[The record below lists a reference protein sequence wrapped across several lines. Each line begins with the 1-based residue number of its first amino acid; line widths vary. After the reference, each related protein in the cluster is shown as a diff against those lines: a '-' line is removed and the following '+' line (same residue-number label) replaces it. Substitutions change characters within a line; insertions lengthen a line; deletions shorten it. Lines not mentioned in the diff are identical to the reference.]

1 MDEIVVD
8 PGSSAAQFSIMQ
20 SQQPPQHGPEVR
32 LTAAGVP
39 RKKPGRKPK
48 PKDPADE
55 NSTATEQQPKQRRP
69 RKPRDPDAPPIQRK
83 RKAAATDAPD
93 AADIADH
100 DTSMEIDTS
109 LASANRFSLG
119 GPSRLEAPINSLD
132 QRAQK
137 IPKREPS
144 HAVSMSQLLNEVDPP
159 PKPQPAAAKQVYDPV
174 RSSYDPVRET
184 MMSRDVFG
192 TGSIMGSPRAP
203 TSQPVINRASASPS
217 IASLVDPPAPPNIV
231 SPVPSH
237 QTPYS
242 TAAPTRSRLQES
254 TSATPSSSNPARPTL
269 QQITKPQI
277 IEVRRAPPPP
287 PAPAASHRKPSP
299 PKNSFTSMSIV
310 PPTSS
315 AAAATNAVTAAPS
328 TTAPPTNNKKL
339 TALVQQERE
348 STNSRGNKTGSNH
361 SSEAVKRDGGSNSL
375 KDGLLPPLPSVGG
388 HGTERSILDF
398 GKANPGQEIEA
409 PSIKIHVPLNGE
421 TNKYVNFMRMAEE
434 QYGWDALHPRQAA
447 NRERKARIAAATAAL
462 EKSVGASGRESGEE
476 MDEDIQS
483 DAENSN
489 IEMGGMGVSHALT
502 NGAAA
507 SGPEAPA
514 KPARKKRNFKEDEYD
529 IDDDFVDDSEML
541 WEAQAAASR
550 DGFFVYSGP
559 LIPEVPKPEVVPPA
573 RRGRGGGRGSR
584 GGRGGTTRGGA
595 ASAAHGADG
604 TATEKPSGR
613 GRGGGPGSRGGR
625 GGGDG
630 TRKPR
635 ITKLEKEQ
643 RDKEKAEREKEM
655 KERERLAIITAAAK
669 ANVAAGG
676 GGGPYMLG
684 LSPPPAAA
692 GGPTAMMID

>member
-48 PKDPADE
+48 PKEPADE

-69 RKPRDPDAPPIQRK
+69 RKPKDPNAPPIQRK
-83 RKAAATDAPD
+83 RKAAATDTPD
-93 AADIADH
+93 LADAHDH

-109 LASANRFSLG
+109 LASANRYSLG
-119 GPSRLEAPINSLD
+119 GPSKLEAPIISLD
-132 QRAQK
+132 QRAPK
-137 IPKREPS
+137 IPKRETHP
-144 HAVSMSQLLNEVDPP
+144 VSMSHLLNDEAPPSKPP
-159 PKPQPAAAKQVYDPV
+159 PRQVFDPI
-174 RSSYDPVRET
+174 RGSYDPVRET
-184 MMSRDVFG
+184 MVSRDVFG
-192 TGSIMGSPRAP
+192 TASIMGSPRAP
-203 TSQPVINRASASPS
+203 TSQPVNRASASPS
-217 IASLVDPPAPPNIV
+217 IASLVDPPTVSHNI

-237 QTPYS
+237 QTPYN
-242 TAAPTRSRLQES
+242 TTTTKSRLQES
-254 TSATPSSSNPARPTL
+254 TSATPASSNPVRSTP
-269 QQITKPQI
+269 QQITKPTI

-287 PAPAASHRKPSP
+287 PAPAASQRKPSP
-299 PKNSFTSMSIV
+299 PKNSFTSMATV

-315 AAAATNAVTAAPS
+315 AAAATKAATETPS
-328 TTAPPTNNKKL
+328 TIPPPTNNKKL

-348 STNSRGNKTGSNH
+348 STNPRGNKTGSNH
-361 SSEAVKRDGGSNSL
+361 SSEAVNNKRDGGSNSL
-375 KDGLLPPLPSVGG
+375 KDALLPPLPSVGG
-388 HGTERSILDF
+388 GGTERSILDF
-398 GKANPGQEIEA
+398 GKVNPGQEIEA
-409 PSIKIHVPLNGE
+409 PSIKIHIPLNGE

-489 IEMGGMGVSHALT
+489 IEMGGTNALT

-507 SGPEAPA
+507 ASGPETAPA

-559 LIPEVPKPEVVPPA
+559 LIPEVPKPEVAPPA

-595 ASAAHGADG
+595 NAAGHGADG

-625 GGGDG
+625 GGGGDG

-643 RDKEKAEREKEM
+643 RERERA
-655 KERERLAIITAAAK
+655 ERERLATITAMAK
-669 ANVAAGG
+669 AMSPGAAGSAYGLLGLTSPSPGAAAAAGG
-676 GGGPYMLG
+676 GGL
-684 LSPPPAAA
+684 
-692 GGPTAMMID
+692 PTAMMID

>member
-55 NSTATEQQPKQRRP
+55 NSTATEQQPKPRRP
-69 RKPRDPDAPPIQRK
+69 RKPRDPNAPPIVRK
-83 RKAAATDAPD
+83 RKAAATDDAPD
-93 AADIADH
+93 AADDH
-100 DTSMEIDTS
+100 DTSMEMPDQYHGIAQRSKGS
-109 LASANRFSLG
+109 LVPLHLLPR
-119 GPSRLEAPINSLD
+119 D
-132 QRAQK
+132 QRPPK
-137 IPKREPS
+137 IPKRETHP
-144 HAVSMSQLLNEVDPP
+144 VSMSHLLNEEDPP
-159 PKPQPAAAKQVYDPV
+159 PQPQPTASRQVFDPI
-174 RSSYDPVRET
+174 RGSYDPVRET

-203 TSQPVINRASASPS
+203 TSQPVNRASASPS
-217 IASLVDPPAPPNIV
+217 IASLVDPPAPPNIM

-237 QTPYS
+237 QTPYN
-242 TAAPTRSRLQES
+242 TAATKSRLQES
-254 TSATPSSSNPARPTL
+254 TSATPPSSNPVRSTP
-269 QQITKPQI
+269 QQIAKPQI

-287 PAPAASHRKPSP
+287 PAPAAASQRKPSP
-299 PKNSFTSMSIV
+299 PKNSFTSMSTV

-315 AAAATNAVTAAPS
+315 AAAATNAATAAPS

-348 STNSRGNKTGSNH
+348 STHSRGNKTGSNH
-361 SSEAVKRDGGSNSL
+361 SSEAVKPSGGSNSL
-375 KDGLLPPLPSVGG
+375 KDALLPPLPSVGG

-398 GKANPGQEIEA
+398 GKVNPGQEIEA
-409 PSIKIHVPLNGE
+409 PSIKIHIPLNGE

-462 EKSVGASGRESGEE
+462 EKSVGTSGRESGEE

-489 IEMGGMGVSHALT
+489 IEMGGMGGLNPTT
-502 NGAAA
+502 NGVA

-559 LIPEVPKPEVVPPA
+559 LIPEVPKPEVAPPA

-595 ASAAHGADG
+595 NAAGHGAD
-604 TATEKPSGR
+604 TAASEKPSGR

-643 RDKEKAEREKEM
+643 RDKEKAERE
-655 KERERLAIITAAAK
+655 RLAQITAAAK
-669 ANVAAGG
+669 ASVAA

-684 LSPPPAAA
+684 LTPPAAA

>member
-55 NSTATEQQPKQRRP
+55 NSTATEQQPKPRRP
-69 RKPRDPDAPPIQRK
+69 RKPRDPNAPPIVRK
-83 RKAAATDAPD
+83 RKAAATDDAPD
-93 AADIADH
+93 AADH
-100 DTSMEIDTS
+100 DTSMEIDQYHGIAQRSKGS
-109 LASANRFSLG
+109 LMPLHLL
-119 GPSRLEAPINSLD
+119 PPD
-132 QRAQK
+132 QRPPK
-137 IPKREPS
+137 IPKRETHP
-144 HAVSMSQLLNEVDPP
+144 VSMSHLLNEEDPP
-159 PKPQPAAAKQVYDPV
+159 PKSQPTASRQVFDPI
-174 RSSYDPVRET
+174 RGSYDPVRET

-203 TSQPVINRASASPS
+203 TSQPVNRASASPS
-217 IASLVDPPAPPNIV
+217 IASLVDPPAPPNIM

-237 QTPYS
+237 QTPYN
-242 TAAPTRSRLQES
+242 TAATKSRLQES
-254 TSATPSSSNPARPTL
+254 TSATPPSSNPVRSTPQPIA
-269 QQITKPQI
+269 KPQI
-277 IEVRRAPPPP
+277 IEVRL
-287 PAPAASHRKPSP
+287 
-299 PKNSFTSMSIV
+299 

-315 AAAATNAVTAAPS
+315 AAAATNAATAAPS

-348 STNSRGNKTGSNH
+348 STHSRGNKTGSNH
-361 SSEAVKRDGGSNSL
+361 SSEAVKPSGGSNSL
-375 KDGLLPPLPSVGG
+375 KDALLPPLPSVGG

-398 GKANPGQEIEA
+398 GKVNPGQEIEA
-409 PSIKIHVPLNGE
+409 PSIKIHIPLNGE

-462 EKSVGASGRESGEE
+462 EKSVGTSGRDSGEE

-489 IEMGGMGVSHALT
+489 IEMGGMGGLNPTT
-502 NGAAA
+502 NGVA

-559 LIPEVPKPEVVPPA
+559 LIPEVPKPEVAPPA

-595 ASAAHGADG
+595 NAAGHGAD
-604 TATEKPSGR
+604 TAASEKPSGR

-643 RDKEKAEREKEM
+643 RDKEKAERE
-655 KERERLAIITAAAK
+655 RLAQITAAAK
-669 ANVAAGG
+669 ASVAA

-684 LSPPPAAA
+684 LTPPAAA

>member
-20 SQQPPQHGPEVR
+20 SQQPPQHGPDVR

-55 NSTATEQQPKQRRP
+55 NSTATEQQPKQRRS
-69 RKPRDPDAPPIQRK
+69 RKPRDPNAPPIQRK

-93 AADIADH
+93 AADTADH

-109 LASANRFSLG
+109 LASANRYSLG
-119 GPSRLEAPINSLD
+119 GPSRLEAPIIALD
-132 QRAQK
+132 QRAPK
-137 IPKREPS
+137 IPKRETHP
-144 HAVSMSQLLNEVDPP
+144 VSMSHLLNEEDPP
-159 PKPQPAAAKQVYDPV
+159 SKPPPAATRQVFDPI
-174 RSSYDPVRET
+174 RGSYDPVRET
-184 MMSRDVFG
+184 MVSRDVFG

-203 TSQPVINRASASPS
+203 TSQPVNRASASPS
-217 IASLVDPPAPPNIV
+217 IASLVDPPAPPNII

-237 QTPYS
+237 QTPYNT
-242 TAAPTRSRLQES
+242 TATKSRPQES
-254 TSATPSSSNPARPTL
+254 TSATPASSNPVRSTP
-269 QQITKPQI
+269 QQITKPTI

-287 PAPAASHRKPSP
+287 PAPAALQRKPSP
-299 PKNSFTSMSIV
+299 PKNSFTGMATV

-315 AAAATNAVTAAPS
+315 AEAATKAATEAPS
-328 TTAPPTNNKKL
+328 TIPPPSNNKKL

-348 STNSRGNKTGSNH
+348 NTNSRGNKTGSNH

-375 KDGLLPPLPSVGG
+375 KDALLPPLPSVGG
-388 HGTERSILDF
+388 QGAERSILDF
-398 GKANPGQEIEA
+398 GKVNPGQEVEA
-409 PSIKIHVPLNGE
+409 PSIKIHIPLNGE

-489 IEMGGMGVSHALT
+489 IEMGGMGGANALT

-559 LIPEVPKPEVVPPA
+559 LIPEVPKPEVAPPA

-584 GGRGGTTRGGA
+584 GGRGGTARGGA
-595 ASAAHGADG
+595 ASAGHGADG

-643 RDKEKAEREKEM
+643 RDKEKAERE
-655 KERERLAIITAAAK
+655 RLAMITAMAK
-669 ANVAAGG
+669 AMPAGAG
-676 GGGPYMLG
+676 SSYMLG
-684 LSPPPAAA
+684 LSPPAAA

>member
-55 NSTATEQQPKQRRP
+55 NSTATEQLPKQRRP
-69 RKPRDPDAPPIQRK
+69 RKPRDPNAPPIQRK
-83 RKAAATDAPD
+83 RKAADAPD
-93 AADIADH
+93 AADH

-109 LASANRFSLG
+109 LASANRYLG
-119 GPSRLEAPINSLD
+119 GPSRLEAPIISLH

-137 IPKREPS
+137 IPKRETS
-144 HAVSMSQLLNEVDPP
+144 HAVSMSHLLNEDDPP

-203 TSQPVINRASASPS
+203 ASQPVINRASASPS
-217 IASLVDPPAPPNIV
+217 IASLVDPPAPTNII
-231 SPVPSH
+231 SPGPSH

-242 TAAPTRSRLQES
+242 TAPTKSRLQES
-254 TSATPSSSNPARPTL
+254 TSATPSSSNPVRPTP

-287 PAPAASHRKPSP
+287 PAPSASQRKPSP
-299 PKNSFTSMSIV
+299 PKNSFTSMSTV

-315 AAAATNAVTAAPS
+315 AAAATNAATAAPS

-375 KDGLLPPLPSVGG
+375 RDALLPPLPSIGG

-409 PSIKIHVPLNGE
+409 PSIKIHIPLNGE
-421 TNKYVNFMRMAEE
+421 TNKYVNFMRMAEG

-462 EKSVGASGRESGEE
+462 EKSVGTSGRESGEE

-489 IEMGGMGVSHALT
+489 IEMGGMGGVGLNPTT
-502 NGAAA
+502 NGIA

-559 LIPEVPKPEVVPPA
+559 LIPEVPKPEVAPPA

-643 RDKEKAEREKEM
+643 RDREKAERE
-655 KERERLAIITAAAK
+655 RLAAITAAAK
-669 ANVAAGG
+669 AQAVSAA

>member
-48 PKDPADE
+48 PKEPADE

-69 RKPRDPDAPPIQRK
+69 RKPRDPNAPPIQRK

-93 AADIADH
+93 AADTPDH

-109 LASANRFSLG
+109 LASANRYSLG
-119 GPSRLEAPINSLD
+119 GPSRLEAPIIALD
-132 QRAQK
+132 QRAPK
-137 IPKREPS
+137 IPKRETHP
-144 HAVSMSQLLNEVDPP
+144 VSMSHLLNEEAPPSKPP
-159 PKPQPAAAKQVYDPV
+159 PAATRQVFDPI
-174 RSSYDPVRET
+174 RGSYDPVRET
-184 MMSRDVFG
+184 MVSRDVFG

-203 TSQPVINRASASPS
+203 TSQPVNRASASPS
-217 IASLVDPPAPPNIV
+217 IASLVDPPAPPNII

-237 QTPYS
+237 QTPYN
-242 TAAPTRSRLQES
+242 TTTTKSRLQES
-254 TSATPSSSNPARPTL
+254 TSASPAPPNPVRSTP
-269 QQITKPQI
+269 QQITKPTI

-287 PAPAASHRKPSP
+287 SAPAASQRKPSP
-299 PKNSFTSMSIV
+299 PKNSFTSMATV

-315 AAAATNAVTAAPS
+315 AAAATKAATEASS
-328 TTAPPTNNKKL
+328 TIPPPTNNKKL
-339 TALVQQERE
+339 TALVQQEHE

-361 SSEAVKRDGGSNSL
+361 SSEAVNKRDGGSNSL
-375 KDGLLPPLPSVGG
+375 KDALLPPLPSVGG
-388 HGTERSILDF
+388 GGAERSILDF
-398 GKANPGQEIEA
+398 GKVNPGQEIEA
-409 PSIKIHVPLNGE
+409 PSIKIHIPLNGE

-489 IEMGGMGVSHALT
+489 VEMGGMGGGAGPLT

-559 LIPEVPKPEVVPPA
+559 LIPEVPKPEVAPPA

-584 GGRGGTTRGGA
+584 GGRGGTARGGGA
-595 ASAAHGADG
+595 NAGHGADG
-604 TATEKPSGR
+604 TATEKSSGR

-643 RDKEKAEREKEM
+643 REKERT
-655 KERERLAIITAAAK
+655 ERERLATITAMAK
-669 ANVAAGG
+669 ALPAGSAASA
-676 GGGPYMLG
+676 YMLG
-684 LSPPPAAA
+684 LSSPPAAA
-692 GGPTAMMID
+692 GGLPTAMMID

>member
-69 RKPRDPDAPPIQRK
+69 RKPRDPNAPPIQRK

-93 AADIADH
+93 AADH

-109 LASANRFSLG
+109 LASANRYMG
-119 GPSRLEAPINSLD
+119 APSNLEVPNVSLD

-144 HAVSMSQLLNEVDPP
+144 HAVSMSHLLNEDGPP
-159 PKPQPAAAKQVYDPV
+159 LKPQPTAAKQVYDPV

-203 TSQPVINRASASPS
+203 TSQPTQPVINRASASPS

-242 TAAPTRSRLQES
+242 TGPRSRLQES
-254 TSATPSSSNPARPTL
+254 TSATPLSSNPVRHAPP
-269 QQITKPQI
+269 QITKPQI

-287 PAPAASHRKPSP
+287 PAPAAPPKKPSP
-299 PKNSFTSMSIV
+299 PKNSFTSMSSV

-315 AAAATNAVTAAPS
+315 AAAATNAATAAPP
-328 TTAPPTNNKKL
+328 TTDALSKNKKL

-375 KDGLLPPLPSVGG
+375 KDALLPPLASVG
-388 HGTERSILDF
+388 GTERSILDF

-409 PSIKIHVPLNGE
+409 PSIKIHIPLNGE

-489 IEMGGMGVSHALT
+489 IEMGGMGVGANALT

-559 LIPEVPKPEVVPPA
+559 LIPEVPKPEVAPPA

-595 ASAAHGADG
+595 AAAHGADG

-643 RDKEKAEREKEM
+643 RERERA
-655 KERERLAIITAAAK
+655 ERERLAIITAAAK
-669 ANVAAGG
+669 ASVAAAPGG
-676 GGGPYMLG
+676 ASSPYMLG
-684 LSPPPAAA
+684 LANPPAGAA
-692 GGPTAMMID
+692 GMQTAMMID

>member
-20 SQQPPQHGPEVR
+20 SQQLPQHGPEVR

-69 RKPRDPDAPPIQRK
+69 RKPRDPNATPIQRK

-93 AADIADH
+93 AADTADH

-109 LASANRFSLG
+109 LASANRYLG
-119 GPSRLEAPINSLD
+119 GPSRSEAPIISLD

-137 IPKREPS
+137 IPKRETHP
-144 HAVSMSQLLNEVDPP
+144 VSMSHLLNQDDPP
-159 PKPQPAAAKQVYDPV
+159 PKPQPAASRQVFDPI
-174 RSSYDPVRET
+174 RGSYDPVRET

-203 TSQPVINRASASPS
+203 TSQPVNRASASPS
-217 IASLVDPPAPPNIV
+217 IASLVDPPAPPNII

-237 QTPYS
+237 QTPYN
-242 TAAPTRSRLQES
+242 TAATKSRLQES
-254 TSATPSSSNPARPTL
+254 TSATPLSSNPVRSTP

-287 PAPAASHRKPSP
+287 PAPAASQRKPSP
-299 PKNSFTSMSIV
+299 PKNSFTSMSTV

-315 AAAATNAVTAAPS
+315 AAAATNAATAAPS

-348 STNSRGNKTGSNH
+348 STHSRGNKTGSNH
-361 SSEAVKRDGGSNSL
+361 SPEAVKPGGGSNSL
-375 KDGLLPPLPSVGG
+375 KDALLPPLPTVGG

-409 PSIKIHVPLNGE
+409 PSIKIHIPLNGE

-489 IEMGGMGVSHALT
+489 IEMGGMGGGGPNPTT
-502 NGAAA
+502 NGVA

-559 LIPEVPKPEVVPPA
+559 LIPEVPKPEVAPPA

-595 ASAAHGADG
+595 SAGHGADTG
-604 TATEKPSGR
+604 AASEKPSGR

-643 RDKEKAEREKEM
+643 RDREKAERE
-655 KERERLAIITAAAK
+655 RLAQITAAAK
-669 ANVAAGG
+669 ASVAA

-684 LSPPPAAA
+684 LSPPTAA